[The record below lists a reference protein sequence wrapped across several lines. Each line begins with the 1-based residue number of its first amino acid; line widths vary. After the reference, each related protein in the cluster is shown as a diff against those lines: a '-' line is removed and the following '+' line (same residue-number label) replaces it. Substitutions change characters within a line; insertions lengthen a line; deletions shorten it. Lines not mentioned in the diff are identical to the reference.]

1 MKITLHR
8 ALARVKTTTERL
20 NSLIAE
26 IQYGKA
32 LLADTYSNK
41 SKTCSRSSKG
51 KEDTEK
57 EIQATWDKFN
67 SLYNELVQLKKAI
80 TLSNAGVTPDTDL
93 QRVLVCGK
101 WYTVAEIIAL
111 QKVFDL
117 KKSWLKTIKEA
128 NAHFRQVFEEKMSR
142 VNSKLDD
149 HIETML
155 GSDAK
160 KNDTSMV
167 ENFTKTYLEQNG
179 FVLVDPLNLSKKI
192 EELEKEIYDYTVESD
207 SALSEANALRTIEL
221 DEVA

>member
-117 KKSWLKTIKEA
+117 KKSWLKTIKDA
-128 NAHFRQVFEEKMSR
+128 NANCRQVFEEKMSR

-149 HIETML
+149 HIETAL
-155 GSDAK
+155 GSDTK
-160 KNDTSMV
+160 KHDPLMV
-167 ENFTKTYLEQNG
+167 ENLTKIYLEQNEIV
-179 FVLVDPLNLSKKI
+179 FVDPLNLSKKI

-207 SALSEANALRTIEL
+207 AALSEANALRTIEL